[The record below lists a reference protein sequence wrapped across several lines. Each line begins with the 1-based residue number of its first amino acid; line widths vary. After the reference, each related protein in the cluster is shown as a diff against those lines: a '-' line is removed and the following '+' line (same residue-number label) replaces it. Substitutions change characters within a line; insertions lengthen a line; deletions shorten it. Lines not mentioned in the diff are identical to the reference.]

1 LSAPR
6 AVSSGKHDDP
16 TAPTAGSVK
25 SLLVLADCTKEHV
38 RELLPAITSWLDGRV
53 DAVHVEEDI
62 VGFSRAR
69 AKDSSY
75 PVPGGHPDLVVVLG
89 GDGSILSA
97 ARAFKDD
104 PVPTLGINLGRVGFL
119 ATVEVHEWQVGIA
132 DVLEGRALVEPRMRF
147 DARIQRR
154 RDDGSGPKSLVA
166 LNDLVLTRGAL
177 QGMVEVSLRVG
188 DSWVS
193 DYRGDGLIL
202 ATPNGSTAHSLA
214 AGGPILAPSMRGVV
228 VTPICPHALSHR
240 PLVLH
245 SESEIAVEVVSASGL
260 VSLAVDGHGFFP
272 LDVGD
277 AVIVRQHPVA
287 YPLLARPGSHP
298 WQRLRDRL
306 GWRGSFT
313 ADSDIEVTRSAGES
327 PGAGQGE
334 VL

>member
-1 LSAPR
+1 VPAPPAASKGLNEEPQAPAAG
-6 AVSSGKHDDP
+6 AVK
-16 TAPTAGSVK
+16 T
-25 SLLVLADCTKEHV
+25 LLVLADCTKQHV
-38 RELLPAITSWLDGRV
+38 RELLPKITGWLGGRV
-53 DAVHVEEDI
+53 AEVHVETDV

-69 AKDSSY
+69 EKDPSH
-75 PVPGGHPDLVVVLG
+75 PIPGGPPDLVVVLG

-119 ATVEVHEWQVGIA
+119 ATVEVHDWEQGISE
-132 DVLEGRALVEPRMRF
+132 VLDGRGVVEPRMRF
-147 DARIQRR
+147 AAQIHTKRA
-154 RDDGSGPKSLVA
+154 DGRGPASLVA

-177 QGMVEVSLRVG
+177 QGMVSVSLRVG
-188 DSWVS
+188 HSWVS

-202 ATPNGSTAHSLA
+202 ATPTGSTAHSLA

-245 SESEIAVEVVSASGL
+245 PDSEITVEVVRAAGL
-260 VSLAVDGHGFFP
+260 VSLAVDGHGFYP

-277 AVIVRQHPVA
+277 TVTVRRHPVA

-313 ADSDIEVTRSAGES
+313 PDSDIEVAHSEGEA
-327 PGAGQGE
+327 PGPGQGE